1 MQEEWMD
8 ALRNFVIFAYIFT
21 LVPYSLA
28 SSAARVADQ
37 GVVAAEVQFQAFR
50 LRHYDFSGV
59 QYGSSSSKVAFD
71 AVSLGKD
78 IVRKA
83 VIVNWLDLVGKDIEK
98 LLSAPAGAILV
109 IIPKDV
115 ASLNAQQKKAF
126 LAVEKQLE
134 SFKTDQ
140 AVYIVPDSE
149 EIQYVLG
156 QLTQTTE
163 KAISATRQL
172 YNLIFSNNYV
182 LSSSLSN
189 NPAPITPKQLNV
201 IASLNA
207 KEKAPTLAFVAHY
220 DSSSIAPGLS
230 TSSDSNGSGVAALLE
245 LFTVFKKFYSDEN
258 SPKYNLLFAFTA
270 GGKYNY
276 QGSRQFIDSLS
287 DKENIRL
294 VTCLDSLGAG
304 EDLYMQVSKIPN
316 DDTIARKV
324 FDRISNN
331 MPKNRKIKMAH
342 KKINLG
348 NEWLAWEHELYNIR
362 KKPAMTLTHFA
373 EHDSPL
379 RNSLLDTIDTV
390 NIDALYANTKAI
402 ANGVLSYIYDLDE
415 TLCADAFAEHVEC
428 SFATGE
434 IVNKER
440 IVAFLDAIASR
451 PRHIENS
458 ESFANYIKEILE
470 RYEVKASL
478 QPVKFVD
485 AIIYGN
491 SEDTIFAH
499 STKAPIFEFFIGA
512 FVALY
517 LYLFYLF
524 SVNAEKIFT
533 FIAFPSSKKILA
545 DEDLD

>member
-1 MQEEWMD
+1 MQEDWID
-8 ALRNFVIFAYIFT
+8 VLRNFVIFAYIFA
-21 LVPYSLA
+21 LIPWSLA
-28 SSAARVADQ
+28 SSATKAATDQ
-37 GVVAAEVQFQAFR
+37 GVIAAEVEFRAFR

-59 QYGSSSSKVAFD
+59 QYGSTASKVAYD
-71 AVSLGKD
+71 AVSLGSD
-78 IVRKA
+78 VVRKA
-83 VIVNWLDLVGKDIEK
+83 LIVNWNDLVGKDIEK
-98 LLSAPAGAILV
+98 LLSAPTGAIIV
-109 IIPKDV
+109 G
-115 ASLNAQQKKAF
+115 F
-126 LAVEKQLE
+126 LGVEKQLE
-134 SFKTDQ
+134 NFKTDQ

-163 KAISATRQL
+163 KAVSVTRQL

-189 NPAPITPKQLNV
+189 NPAQITPKQFNV
-201 IASLNA
+201 IATLNA
-207 KEKAPTLAFVAHY
+207 KEKSPTLAFVAHY
-220 DSSSIAPGLS
+220 DSCGIAPGLV

-276 QGSRQFIDSLS
+276 QGSRHFIDSLS
-287 DKENIRL
+287 EKENIRL
-294 VTCLDSLGAG
+294 VTCLDSLGSG

-316 DDTIARKV
+316 DDAIAKKV

-331 MPKNRKIKMAH
+331 MPKNRNIKMAH

-348 NEWLAWEHELYNIR
+348 NEWLAWEHEIYNIR
-362 KKPAMTLTHFA
+362 KKPAVTLTHFSD
-373 EHDSPL
+373 HDAPL
-379 RNSLLDTIDTV
+379 RNSLLDTIETV

-415 TLCADAFAEHVEC
+415 TLCADAFSEHVEC
-428 SFATGE
+428 SFATGD

-440 IVAFLDAIASR
+440 ITSFLDAIASR
-451 PRHIENS
+451 PRHVENS
-458 ESFANYIKEILE
+458 ETFSNYIKEILE
-470 RYEVKASL
+470 RYEVKPSL

-485 AIIYGN
+485 TIIYGN

-499 STKAPIFEFFIGA
+499 STKAPIFEFFIGI

-524 SVNAEKIFT
+524 SVRAEKIFT
-533 FIAFPSSKKILA
+533 LIVFPSKKGSYE
-545 DEDLD
+545 DDLD

>member
-1 MQEEWMD
+1 MQEEWID

-21 LVPYSLA
+21 LVPYSL
-28 SSAARVADQ
+28 ARVADQ

-182 LSSSLSN
+182 LSSLLSN
-189 NPAPITPKQLNV
+189 NPAPITPKQFNV

-220 DSSSIAPGLS
+220 DSSSIAP
-230 TSSDSNGSGVAALLE
+230 
-245 LFTVFKKFYSDEN
+245 
-258 SPKYNLLFAFTA
+258 
-270 GGKYNY
+270 
-276 QGSRQFIDSLS
+276 
-287 DKENIRL
+287 
-294 VTCLDSLGAG
+294 
-304 EDLYMQVSKIPN
+304 VSKIPN
-316 DDTIARKV
+316 DDAIAKKV

-348 NEWLAWEHELYNIR
+348 NEWLAWEHELYNVR

-485 AIIYGN
+485 AVIYGN
-491 SEDTIFAH
+491 FEDTIFAH